1 MVSLNLARLAVL
13 TLTLG
18 CAATVKQAPGGSGPP
33 AASAPARARM
43 AWMPCDARAQ
53 PELAAAV
60 NGRLEQA
67 KVAGV
72 KESFQAS
79 VSMQMAQL
87 AIECID
93 KTPRCYTAVGR
104 SIGADRL
111 LWADFERAARGE
123 LTVRVSLFDVERGA
137 IVRAAVGRYPS
148 AKAAAGD
155 ADALVARAQAPERL
169 ADAGK
174 AP

>member
-79 VSMQMAQL
+79 VSMEMAQL
-87 AIECID
+87 AIECIEP
-93 KTPRCYTAVGR
+93 TPACYRAVGH
-104 SIGADRL
+104 SLGADRL
-111 LWADFERAARGE
+111 MWAEIDPGDDKIRVSVMFFDVSSGETSRKVGTFEGVQAAR
-123 LTVRVSLFDVERGA
+123 
-137 IVRAAVGRYPS
+137 
-148 AKAAAGD
+148 AGV
-155 ADALVARAQAPERL
+155 AQLVAFAADPRSRAQ
-169 ADAGK
+169 
-174 AP
+174 